1 MTAPVFGDDLGVD
14 TLTPDCGLRG
24 DWDTGPD
31 DRPPPPPALLVDA
44 GPVAAH
50 VYRLIDSGWQQQ
62 QIAAAASC
70 SPSTIRDLLGRTSQA
85 PLARISRPFAAAIVA
100 LDPRERPVTPT
111 GWQADAACKDMPDDW
126 QPGAPDQARRR
137 AWVAQFFPGQG
148 ESTRPARLICATCPV
163 RVACAAHAHRSEHAG
178 VWGGESERQR
188 RRTSRT

>member
-1 MTAPVFGDDLGVD
+1 MTAPVYGDDLGVD

-24 DWDTGPD
+24 HWDTGPD
-31 DRPPPPPALLVDA
+31 DRPAPALLVDA

-50 VYRLIDSGWQQQ
+50 AHRLVDSGWQQQ

-70 SPSTIRDLLGRTSQA
+70 SPSTIRDLLGRKGRT
-85 PLARISRPFAAAIVA
+85 LGRIGRPYAAAIVA
-100 LDPRERPVTPT
+100 LDPRETPAT

-126 QPGAPDQARRR
+126 QPGVPDQARRR

-148 ESTRPARLICATCPV
+148 ESTRPARLICAACPV
-163 RVACAAHAHRSEHAG
+163 RVACAAHARLVEHAG

-188 RRTSRT
+188 RRTGRS